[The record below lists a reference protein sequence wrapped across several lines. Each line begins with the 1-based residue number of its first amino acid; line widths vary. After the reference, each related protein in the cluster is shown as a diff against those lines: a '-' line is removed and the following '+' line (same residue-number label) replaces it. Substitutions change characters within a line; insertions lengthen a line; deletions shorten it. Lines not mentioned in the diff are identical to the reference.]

1 MKKQALKKK
10 YSQEEIEKLSGEILQ
25 LKEEKN
31 AFILAHYYQ
40 DIEIQDIADLVGD
53 SLGLSKAAR
62 DVKDA
67 DMIVFA
73 GVYFMAETAK
83 ILNPNMKVLIP
94 NVNAGCPLADF
105 CSPDIVNEAKAK
117 HPGAPVVV
125 YVNTTAVTKAVAD
138 ATCTSSN
145 AAQVVKNLNAK
156 KVIFGPDKNLGE
168 YVQQQIPDIEII
180 PVPENGHCLVHR
192 RFDVETIKAYKK
204 QYPDAVVMAHP
215 ECNKEVQEIADVVGS
230 TSAMIKFGKET
241 IAKTIIVATEKG
253 LVDRL
258 SRDYPE
264 KKFILAKDTAICRN
278 MKKITLEN
286 LRDALLYEQH
296 EVIIPKDIQD
306 KAEQAIDRMFELT

>member
-1 MKKQALKKK
+1 MKKQVLKTK
-10 YSQEEIEKLSGEILQ
+10 YSQEEIVALSEEILK
-25 LKEEKN
+25 LKQEKN

-94 NVNAGCPLADF
+94 NPDAGCPLADQ
-105 CSPDIVNEAKAK
+105 CSPDIVSEARAK
-117 HPGAPVVV
+117 HPDAPVVV
-125 YVNTTAVTKAVAD
+125 YVNTTAVTKAAAD
-138 ATCTSSN
+138 VTCTSSN

-156 KVIFGPDKNLGE
+156 KVIFGPDRNLAE
-168 YVQQQIPDIEII
+168 YVQQQIPDIEVI
-180 PVPENGHCLVHR
+180 PIPEDGHCYVHR
-192 RFDVETIKAYKK
+192 RFGVETIQAYKK
-204 QYPDAVVMAHP
+204 QYPDAVIMAHP
-215 ECNKEVQEIADVVGS
+215 ECSKEVQAIADVVGS
-230 TSAMIKFGKET
+230 TSAMLKFGRET
-241 IAKTIIVATEKG
+241 IAETIIVATEKG

-264 KKFILAKDTAICRN
+264 KKFILAKDTAICKN

-306 KAEQAIDRMFELT
+306 KAERAIERMFELT